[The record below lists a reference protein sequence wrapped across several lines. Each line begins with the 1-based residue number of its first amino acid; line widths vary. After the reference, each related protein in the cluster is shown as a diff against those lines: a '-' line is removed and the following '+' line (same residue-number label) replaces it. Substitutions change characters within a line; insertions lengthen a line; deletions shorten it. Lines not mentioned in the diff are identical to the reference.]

1 MRMFYEFSLP
11 TKADKV
17 PPDPTGF
24 TRSKYDGYRLMV
36 IRDGARVRLF
46 SRNGND
52 WSGRYPWIVEA
63 ALKNNHDQFV
73 IDGEAVVLGVDG
85 IADFNALHS
94 RTMPRSSSTPST
106 SSHSMVR
113 TCAACRCRC
122 GRPIWRGCSHVGR
135 TASS

>member
-1 MRMFYEFSLP
+1 
-11 TKADKV
+11 
-17 PPDPTGF
+17 
-24 TRSKYDGYRLMV
+24 MV

-122 GRPIWRGCSHVGR
+122 GRARLLARRPDGIFIAPFEQGEIVLP
-135 TASS
+135 

>member
-1 MRMFYEFSLP
+1 MFYEFSLP

-24 TRSKYDGYRLMV
+24 TRSKYDGYRLMA

-63 ALKNNHDQFV
+63 ALKNKHSQFV
-73 IDGEAVVLGVDG
+73 VDGEAVVLGVDG

-94 RTMPRSSSTPST
+94 RK
-106 SSHSMVR
+106 HNHEVQL
-113 TCAACRCRC
+113 
-122 GRPIWRGCSHVGR
+122 
-135 TASS
+135 